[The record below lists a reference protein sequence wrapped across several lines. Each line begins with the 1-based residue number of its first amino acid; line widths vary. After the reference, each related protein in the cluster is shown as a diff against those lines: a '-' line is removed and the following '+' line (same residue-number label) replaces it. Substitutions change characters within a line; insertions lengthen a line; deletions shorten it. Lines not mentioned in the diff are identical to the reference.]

1 MAKKFA
7 SLAFVAAALLAAA
20 ATSAVAQTPTAAP
33 VLSEKAVAIFCAKPG
48 HEDGFPSA
56 VTAEISGA
64 VKVEQAKG
72 GSTMQAIER
81 LYVSTCGSAFTKK
94 A

>member
-1 MAKKFA
+1 MAKSFA
-7 SLAFVAAALLAAA
+7 SIALVAAALLAGA
-20 ATSAVAQTPTAAP
+20 ATQAVAQTPAP
-33 VLSEKAVAIFCAKPG
+33 ALSEKAAAIFCAKPG

-64 VKVEQAKG
+64 VKAEQAKG

-81 LYVSTCGSAFTKK
+81 LYVSACGAGFTKK